1 LLNNQDSP
9 LFVKLSPNVFEDKFL
24 IFHIHGHERNDAQ
37 ERSLVVFRETAP
49 KGSVTGGEVH
59 FGGWMVEK
67 GPGTDLASKVPS
79 RDLSPHSD
87 LSSSRKLQL
96 YQWTKLQFVS

>member
-1 LLNNQDSP
+1 MDM
-9 LFVKLSPNVFEDKFL
+9 KETT
-24 IFHIHGHERNDAQ
+24 H
-37 ERSLVVFRETAP
+37 RSAVSWYSVETAH